1 MERLLN
7 ISRKST
13 TPFPLVSEEG
23 VQAANDHR
31 CQLELLRV
39 GVGILN
45 QAEHSPLEDILREGA
60 RLVTIVHKSHHVVHE
75 ALGGVVLQGE
85 DLLHVAELHHEWV
98 VRPVCEHRALSPAQV
113 PLLEFREVEHPVVVG
128 VGLGEGLLRDC
139 NIHSQI
145 PRRKPPPAHSFVDGS
160 ASYITRYTACK

>member
-39 GVGILN
+39 GVGMLN
-45 QAEHSPLEDILREGA
+45 QVEHSPLEVILQN
-60 RLVTIVHKSHHVVHE
+60 
-75 ALGGVVLQGE
+75 VL
-85 DLLHVAELHHEWV
+85 ASSPSSMNPIMWST
-98 VRPVCEHRALSPAQV
+98 RPSKLTV
-113 PLLEFREVEHPVVVG
+113 
-128 VGLGEGLLRDC
+128 
-139 NIHSQI
+139 
-145 PRRKPPPAHSFVDGS
+145 
-160 ASYITRYTACK
+160 